1 MSFDDNMT
9 NKNAKE
15 RHNTH
20 NLYKKNVTDKQR
32 MSGGPSSI
40 VCVCFAFQN
49 GTNNIMT
56 LINNKLKPK

>member
-40 VCVCFAFQN
+40 VFCFSFQI
-49 GTNNIMT
+49 GTTTTNHDVN
-56 LINNKLKPK
+56 